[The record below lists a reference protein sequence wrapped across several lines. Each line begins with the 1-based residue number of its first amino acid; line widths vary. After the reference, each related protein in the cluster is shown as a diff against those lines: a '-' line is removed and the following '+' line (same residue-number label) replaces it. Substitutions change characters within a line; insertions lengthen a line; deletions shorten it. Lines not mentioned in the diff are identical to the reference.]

1 MINKSECLT
10 PSQVIE
16 RFPELKDKFGWTAK
30 EIGVF
35 YRSRLLYGH
44 FDSSRKKA
52 MIAISS
58 VKKLIKYANE
68 LLDYQ
73 KIKEY

>member
-1 MINKSECLT
+1 MINKNECLT

-16 RFPELKDKFGWTAK
+16 RFPELKDKFGWSAK

-35 YRSRLLYGH
+35 YRSRLLFGY

-52 MIAISS
+52 MITVSS
-58 VKKLIKYANE
+58 VKKLITYANE

>member
-1 MINKSECLT
+1 MINQSEHLT

-16 RFPELKDKFGWTAK
+16 RFPELRDKFGWSAK

-35 YRSRLLYGH
+35 YKSRLLYGY

-52 MIAISS
+52 MITISS

>member
-1 MINKSECLT
+1 MINKSEHLT

-16 RFPELKDKFGWTAK
+16 RFPELRDKFGWSAK

-35 YRSRLLYGH
+35 YKNGLLYGR

-52 MIAISS
+52 IIAVSS
-58 VKKLIKYANE
+58 VKKLISYAND
-68 LLDYQ
+68 LLDHQ

>member
-52 MIAISS
+52 MITISS